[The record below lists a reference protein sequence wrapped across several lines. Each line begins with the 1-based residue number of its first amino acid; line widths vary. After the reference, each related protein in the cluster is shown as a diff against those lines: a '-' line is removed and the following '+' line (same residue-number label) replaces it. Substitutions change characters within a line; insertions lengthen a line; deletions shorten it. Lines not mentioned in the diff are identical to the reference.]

1 MSAHLYLYLAIE
13 LVHFTCILKLGSELR
28 PSAICSRKL
37 HIGGFEV
44 ILMSELLNGRYI
56 LLAKLSDATGEAW
69 ISAFNE
75 QAEQILGRSAEDL
88 SLLRSQVW
96 PSKIICLL

>member
-1 MSAHLYLYLAIE
+1 MSQ
-13 LVHFTCILKLGSELR
+13 
-28 PSAICSRKL
+28 
-37 HIGGFEV
+37 
-44 ILMSELLNGRYI
+44 LLNGRYI

-96 PSKIICLL
+96 PSKIICFLGLQPSNSDCLVFQVGQVSTNKVVELRDRVNIIRVFPQFWCIVG